1 MIDIFSSKDS
11 AFHEQRAEE
20 EAAAAARAFNP
31 LARTAH
37 LELSAR
43 HLKAARRGYQ
53 VHEDMRTLLDRR

>member
-1 MIDIFSSKDS
+1 MIDIFSSTDR

-20 EAAAAARAFNP
+20 EATAAERAFNP

-43 HLKAARRGYQ
+43 HLSAARRGYQ
-53 VHEDMRTLLDRR
+53 IHEDMRALLDRR

>member
-1 MIDIFSSKDS
+1 MIDVFSVPDR
-11 AFHEQRAEE
+11 AFHERRAGE
-20 EAAAAARAFNP
+20 EAAAAERAFNP
-31 LARTAH
+31 LAKTAH